1 MAVSE
6 RISMIQKESK
16 TKGMLKIQSH
26 LAEDIQLSSANQY
39 AHLPQWEKTAR
50 SMAYA
55 LTHQPVHVEPYDR
68 IIGRHYFLYDKKV
81 DFCDPDLD
89 SSTEPWKTVL
99 EKFEG
104 YREFTENQLFQ
115 GGAGHGHITW
125 SWDRMLKLGVSG
137 MRKMYENALSS
148 AVDQKAEE
156 FFSGVLILLDAITQ
170 WNQKHIEKLEA
181 LNMTEMAEL
190 CRKVPEY
197 PAETFHEAVQLFF
210 MQFLMVTSENPF
222 CGDGP
227 GRLDYYLWPYL
238 EKDLMKNSCSL
249 EKARE
254 LIDELMIRMDERI
267 HAEDMCGETI
277 VVGGSHAN
285 GEAAVNPLS
294 TIIIE
299 SIMDLDLTHP
309 LTYMRM
315 PENPPQA
322 YVDLCVRYLKQGKNR
337 AQILNDKAITTAL
350 MGRDI
355 PYRDAVEYTCGGCME
370 IVLQGMNSDY
380 LFNGWHNIPKYVE
393 LAITGGKCL
402 KTMKQ
407 LKNTRFRG
415 LAAYADFDTFY
426 RDLEEE
432 MGRILRINFE
442 TQDIFSEAAEK
453 ARPSYLISSMLDDC
467 LIKGRNMHGGGVR
480 YHDYGFSPVGMP
492 NAADALFAV
501 KKAVFDDR
509 FCQAAEL
516 VATLEANFAGCE
528 PLRLRLKAL
537 PKYGQDNEEADAMAR
552 RVMASIC
559 RIFAGYRTR
568 WNGRVKPVVL
578 TFVWAPTAG
587 RILGATADGNL
598 AGKPVAYGLTPQS
611 ASMTRGI
618 TAAIN
623 SNTAM
628 PNELFSGG
636 ASSMWDLDPAWAS
649 PEIVENLLMT
659 FMNAGG
665 QIFQGNITDVEELI
679 RARDYPEQYG
689 QLIVRVGGYS
699 ARFAGLSR
707 ELQEEVIARYRH
719 QT

>member
-1 MAVSE
+1 
-6 RISMIQKESK
+6 
-16 TKGMLKIQSH
+16 
-26 LAEDIQLSSANQY
+26 
-39 AHLPQWEKTAR
+39 
-50 SMAYA
+50 
-55 LTHQPVHVEPYDR
+55 
-68 IIGRHYFLYDKKV
+68 
-81 DFCDPDLD
+81 
-89 SSTEPWKTVL
+89 
-99 EKFEG
+99 
-104 YREFTENQLFQ
+104 
-115 GGAGHGHITW
+115 
-125 SWDRMLKLGVSG
+125 
-137 MRKMYENALSS
+137 
-148 AVDQKAEE
+148 
-156 FFSGVLILLDAITQ
+156 
-170 WNQKHIEKLEA
+170 
-181 LNMTEMAEL
+181 
-190 CRKVPEY
+190 
-197 PAETFHEAVQLFF
+197 
-210 MQFLMVTSENPF
+210 
-222 CGDGP
+222 
-227 GRLDYYLWPYL
+227 
-238 EKDLMKNSCSL
+238 
-249 EKARE
+249 
-254 LIDELMIRMDERI
+254 MIRMDERI